1 MTAQNKEVDKVNHQ
15 LTEDNGKLIPRHQ
28 CSANVARSD
37 FGNVHRTNGGSQPH
51 TYTAQDTVEIESHQ
65 KRIGRN
71 AMLKE
76 QEFGIIGTQRR
87 QEEQDTC
94 QKERVFTAQSGCKK
108 SGNGATYD
116 TAYQCAG

>member
-76 QEFGIIGTQRR
+76 QEFGVIGTQRR
-87 QEEQDTC
+87 QEEQDTPLYSA
-94 QKERVFTAQSGCKK
+94 R
-108 SGNGATYD
+108 NG
-116 TAYQCAG
+116 